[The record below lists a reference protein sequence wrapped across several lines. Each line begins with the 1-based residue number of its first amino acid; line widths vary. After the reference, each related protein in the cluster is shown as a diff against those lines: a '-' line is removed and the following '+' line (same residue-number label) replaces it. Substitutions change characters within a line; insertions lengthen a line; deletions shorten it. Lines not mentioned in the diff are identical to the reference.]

1 MRDLTPLIAP
11 KSIALIGASTN
22 PGRVG
27 GMPLALLVQHGYQGR
42 VYPVNP
48 KYQTVFDYPCYPDIE
63 SVPGPVDVAVLAL
76 AANEV
81 VAMLRRCHARG
92 INNAIVFASGF
103 AEAQEAGRA
112 LQDELEAYVRSS
124 GMLVAG
130 PNCMGF
136 ANLNTHAYTVF
147 ASVFKNIPPPAGD
160 GDTALVTQSGNVC
173 ATVYAEA
180 SKQQVHFNYVLNT
193 GNEACLEFSEY
204 LEWLAEDAGTQCIVG
219 YVEGLRD
226 GARFCRAALRLRELG
241 KPLALLKV
249 GDSGKGRE
257 AAASHTAAL
266 AGNQRVY
273 HAALRQL
280 NVMQARDLSHMADLA
295 YLARFRGRHAGR
307 RVVIMTISGALGA
320 LLADRLSEVDVDIP
334 TLPDDVQAVLRAG
347 IPDYGMVANPV
358 DVTGNI
364 VNGTDFLG
372 KALRTVTECAQ
383 VDMLLMYAPGYLLER
398 MSPDLA
404 QAARQSNK
412 LIAVIDTQEANTR
425 KDLEAAGIPVFG
437 ETGRAVQALGTFL
450 QWKEGLQHRWSPA
463 DTPQTQESAV
473 VDGDVDEESA
483 KRLLAR
489 FGVPMPKEHMV
500 ASAEQA
506 AAAAQEIGFPCVLKI
521 LSADIAHKTEVGGVR
536 LKLADA
542 QAVRTAYTEIAASV
556 AQHAPKARIRGM
568 LLARQEQGVA
578 ELLVGVTR
586 DPVFGPVMTVGL
598 GGVLTELY
606 QDVAHRLLPVS
617 SADARSM
624 LRELK
629 AWPLLD
635 GFRGRAKA
643 DVDAACEAIAAMSR
657 AALALKDT
665 LQEMEV
671 NPLLLRTQG
680 EGAVALDALV
690 QLQAPDAPAVPRLGS
705 LHQPAILEVMQ

>member
-11 KSIALIGASTN
+11 RSIALIGASN
-22 PGRVG
+22 NAGRVG
-27 GMPLALLVQHGYQGR
+27 GMPLALLVQHGYQGN

-48 KYQTVFDYPCYPDIE
+48 KYQTVFDYPCFPDIE
-63 SVPGPVDVAVLAL
+63 SVPDSVDVAVLAL
-76 AANEV
+76 AAQDV
-81 VAMLRRCHARG
+81 VAMLRRCHAKG
-92 INNAIVFASGF
+92 IRNAIVFASGF

-112 LQDELEAYVRSS
+112 LQVELEAFVRDS
-124 GMLVAG
+124 GMVVAG

-147 ASVFKNIPPPAGD
+147 ASVFKNISPPVGG

-173 ATVYAEA
+173 ATVY
-180 SKQQVHFNYVLNT
+180 SDGRKQNVRFNYVLNT

-204 LEWLAEDAGTQCIVG
+204 LEWLAEDKGTQCIVG

-226 GARFCRAALRLRELG
+226 GERFCRAAVRLRELG

-249 GDSGKGRE
+249 GDSGKGQE

-266 AGNQRVY
+266 SGNQRVY
-273 HAALRQL
+273 HAALKQL
-280 NVMQARDLSHMADLA
+280 NVMQARDLSHIADLA
-295 YLARFRGRHAGR
+295 YLAQFRRRSAGR

-320 LLADRLSEVDVDIP
+320 LLADRFSEVQVDIP
-334 TLPDDVQAVLRAG
+334 TLPDDVQEFLRSG

-364 VNGTDFLG
+364 VNGQEFFP
-372 KALRTVTECAQ
+372 KALEAVLACEQ
-383 VDMLLMYAPGYLLER
+383 VDVLVMYAPGYLLER
-398 MSPDLA
+398 MSPDLVA
-404 QAARQSNK
+404 VARRSDK
-412 LIAVIDTQEANTR
+412 LIAVIDTQEAGTR

-450 QWKEGLQHRWSPA
+450 QWKEGLQRRWTPA
-463 DTPQTQESAV
+463 NATDLQSLVSVEAHM
-473 VDGDVDEESA
+473 DEEDA
-483 KRLLAR
+483 KRLLAK
-489 FGVPMPKEHMV
+489 FGVPLPQERV
-500 ASAEQA
+500 VTSPDQA
-506 AAAAQEIGFPCVLKI
+506 AEAAQEIGFPCVLKV
-521 LSADIAHKTEVGGVR
+521 LSADILHKTDVGGVR
-536 LKLADA
+536 LQLSDP
-542 QAVRTAYTEIAASV
+542 QAVQSAYTEIANSV
-556 AQHAPKARIRGM
+556 AQRAPSARVRGM
-568 LLARQEQGVA
+568 LLARQEQGAA

-586 DPVFGPVMTVGL
+586 DPVFGLVMTVGL

-617 SADARSM
+617 SDDAREM
-624 LRELK
+624 LHELK

-643 DVDAACEAIAAMSR
+643 DVNAACDAIAGMSQ
-657 AALALKDT
+657 AALALQDT

-671 NPLLLRTQG
+671 NPLLLRKHG
-680 EGAVALDALV
+680 EGVVALDALIRM
-690 QLQAPDAPAVPRLGS
+690 QASARSIAAHTRVT
-705 LHQPAILEVMQ
+705 LEPSNLETEK